1 MNSKKVFTVPNILS
15 MLRILLVPVIVW
27 VYFDES
33 IADHFLIALVLV
45 FLSAITDVLD
55 GIIAR
60 KFNLITD
67 LGKVLDPI
75 ADKLTQFVVVFC
87 LACDYPLMI
96 VVATIIFAKEILMLI
111 GAVIFVKQGNETP
124 YARWWGKL
132 TTVVLYATML
142 LFILSSFLT
151 VTLPDW
157 VSVTAISLCIACLVF
172 SFLNYALVFVEAKKN
187 KSKSQANDAK

>member
-1 MNSKKVFTVPNILS
+1 MNSKKVFTIPNVLS
-15 MLRILLVPVIVW
+15 LIRILLVPVIVW
-27 VYFDES
+27 MYFDKS
-33 IADHFLIALVLV
+33 IANHYLIALVLV

-60 KFNLITD
+60 KFHLITD
-67 LGKVLDPI
+67 LGKILDPI

-96 VVATIIFAKEILMLI
+96 VVAVIIFAKELLMLI
-111 GAVIFVKQGNETP
+111 GAVLFVKQGNETP

-132 TTVVLYATML
+132 TTVVLYTTML
-142 LFILSSFLT
+142 LFILSSFLDAA
-151 VTLPDW
+151 LPDW

-172 SFLNYALVFVEAKKN
+172 SFLNYAMVFIEAKKAKAN
-187 KSKSQANDAK
+187 SQTNDVK